1 MFSPVPNRDPKT
13 HLIENGQLQ
22 VITQVVQYKFWW
34 LLWDLPPLFIRA
46 QACWILEPNTRDL
59 YFFSLFPLSD
69 TSACWEYFLLVYIY
83 QLTFK
88 RIPICL
94 KYRETLH
101 LYEGKNAGCHRC
113 LYLTSSYSRP
123 WNLLCD
129 PFPLP
134 AQMFKD
140 FGCCTFSRA
149 LRWCLFLRKARKL
162 TQKCTYLAIVL
173 RLYFFQLLIAGR
185 KKYFIFGLYSIL
197 NLPGISFDG

>member
-1 MFSPVPNRDPKT
+1 MFSPVPNRDTKT

-46 QACWILEPNTRDL
+46 QACWTLEPNTRDL

-101 LYEGKNAGCHRC
+101 LYEECRMPQVSVFDFFLQQA
-113 LYLTSSYSRP
+113 LEF
-123 WNLLCD
+123 LLCD

-173 RLYFFQLLIAGR
+173 RLYFFQLFIAGR
-185 KKYFIFGLYSIL
+185 KKYFIFGPYSIL

>member
-1 MFSPVPNRDPKT
+1 MPLKIFSQINICLHRSVFSPVPNRDPKT

-46 QACWILEPNTRDL
+46 QACWTLEPNTRDL

-123 WNLLCD
+123 WN
-129 PFPLP
+129 F
-134 AQMFKD
+134 
-140 FGCCTFSRA
+140 CCVTRS
-149 LRWCLFLRKARKL
+149 L
-162 TQKCTYLAIVL
+162 
-173 RLYFFQLLIAGR
+173 FQLRCSKTLAAALLAGHWGGVCFSER
-185 KKYFIFGLYSIL
+185 LES
-197 NLPGISFDG
+197 

>member
-101 LYEGKNAGCHRC
+101 LYEECRMPQVSVFDFFLQQA
-113 LYLTSSYSRP
+113 LEF
-123 WNLLCD
+123 LLCD

-149 LRWCLFLRKARKL
+149 SRWCLFLRKARKL

-173 RLYFFQLLIAGR
+173 RLYFFQLFIAGR

>member
-1 MFSPVPNRDPKT
+1 MAAVGFASTVYQSSSLLNLRTKYKRPLLFQPFPSFRYLCVLRIFSSGV
-13 HLIENGQLQ
+13 HL
-22 VITQVVQYKFWW
+22 
-34 LLWDLPPLFIRA
+34 P
-46 QACWILEPNTRDL
+46 
-59 YFFSLFPLSD
+59 
-69 TSACWEYFLLVYIY
+69 
-83 QLTFK
+83 TFK
-88 RIPICL
+88 RILICL

-101 LYEGKNAGCHRC
+101 LYEECRMPQVSVFDFFLQQA
-113 LYLTSSYSRP
+113 LEF
-123 WNLLCD
+123 LLCD

-173 RLYFFQLLIAGR
+173 RLYFFQLFIAGR

>member
-101 LYEGKNAGCHRC
+101 LYEECRMPQVSVFDFFLQQA
-113 LYLTSSYSRP
+113 LEF
-123 WNLLCD
+123 LLCD

-173 RLYFFQLLIAGR
+173 RLYFFQLFIAGR

>member
-46 QACWILEPNTRDL
+46 QACWTLEPNTRDL

-101 LYEGKNAGCHRC
+101 LYEECRMPQVSVFDFFLQQA
-113 LYLTSSYSRP
+113 LEF
-123 WNLLCD
+123 LLCD

-173 RLYFFQLLIAGR
+173 RLYFFQLFIAGR

>member
-46 QACWILEPNTRDL
+46 QACWTLEPNTRDL

-101 LYEGKNAGCHRC
+101 LYEECRMPQVSVFDFFLQQA
-113 LYLTSSYSRP
+113 LEF
-123 WNLLCD
+123 LLCD

-173 RLYFFQLLIAGR
+173 RLYFFQLFIAGR
-185 KKYFIFGLYSIL
+185 KK
-197 NLPGISFDG
+197 

>member
-69 TSACWEYFLLVYIY
+69 TSVCWEYFLLVYIY

-101 LYEGKNAGCHRC
+101 LYEECRMPQVSVFDFFLQQA
-113 LYLTSSYSRP
+113 LEF
-123 WNLLCD
+123 LLCD

-173 RLYFFQLLIAGR
+173 RLYFFQLFIAGR